1 MDRYDKVITEIS
13 VPIHNLK
20 IKSIQ
25 DVLILAKQN
34 HNNTDQAYW
43 NKVAELLSV
52 HLKTGFR
59 QFDDQLLCATCFYTV
74 LTYSDQQD
82 VHLSKLLQMI
92 DKEVFIKKNNQ
103 EKSMETFHV
112 VSHMYG
118 LFQSTFLSQKLHSDV
133 SKVASVL
140 KSTFD
145 LLLTMGYEYS
155 QYTFISFKT
164 MKLYK
169 KVCGTELSDC
179 IFNKENQI
187 KLLNFIN
194 HNWENPV
201 TGIRDLNR
209 SLFQTL
215 ISTLDKDMYELM
227 LKEIDGFYWN
237 KAKYLMLSEIVE
249 YNSGKVMSL
258 MVKYNWVDGLI
269 HSLHKPG
276 LVSAGADMYYAVL
289 KYTNFEKDWC
299 KIFLKPV
306 IKVLNGPRTKTIEN
320 FNNFW
325 CLPTLKKFSTV
336 SKIILEELGGMEQN
350 ELNLFS
356 KLCIIKQANKLGIIE
371 KQFISNAEFT
381 ETENAVMNG
390 IGHCNTY
397 IRMLA
402 FDIICVSPKKLVP
415 SQLEYDLVLDFLND
429 NVNSDCT
436 VLRLSMLNS
445 LNKFLTQ
452 LHSTFINVMIKDDR
466 MEDLQL
472 LLEFC
477 TKYQQFIV
485 NLINVNG
492 NYQRK
497 ITCVKLCN
505 TLITCLTEIIKK
517 KSDRAKSNVTLI
529 QYVKDKGCWLLS
541 TEEFVLKLVS
551 LLKDPTDDL
560 RENVIKLLL
569 NHYSVELR
577 EPSIIKKL
585 VNEALNSM
593 KSKFFYE
600 ICCSQSMFK
609 LLSNLI
615 LKDKQ
620 PVGEYT
626 SVEDIFNFTYNELVT
641 EHREN
646 TNIMKSIETGKQ
658 LHSMMSILL
667 VVLETCILNS
677 YQINIKKTMPEFVEV
692 LESVSNQFRWE
703 EESSTSS
710 DFSKMNDMVEKIIVN
725 YGYNHSDEQDQTKI
739 SGLHQ
744 IVLNCL
750 WLNVKTTCDLA
761 SILVQYNVNDVEMSE
776 RCLNIITHVLE
787 TSRHKG
793 AIESAGAALGRG
805 IQYLTLLPSANKVS
819 GVPFSLLKCKLNEL
833 ISETNKMA
841 SITRRGAGLSI
852 MVHRIVSHDM
862 QKGKPLFHY
871 FINTLLQIC
880 NNKINSPND
889 ENVANQVDLPKAIYI
904 HFMTRI
910 VIDSSLASD
919 MMFYFADLA
928 ELAFGNLTSRHWQ
941 IRNAALQLYGALIPK
956 QIGEKKASGDD
967 EETIATVA
975 CDELRTHSP
984 KLWKNIMEQLMQS
997 NENDK
1002 VQAHSNLVPIL
1013 NLLANSAKRYSFSF
1027 DLEEQRILDEELLS
1041 NLVILLSSPIH
1052 TVRRLT
1058 AKCIFNIY
1066 NFKDIIEVLNNEH
1079 STSENFL
1086 HGALILLSLCHKYYS
1101 SNDVYAEDLT
1111 KLGQHFGKIL
1121 SSQNHSYLCK
1131 EIYEK
1136 MYNNQIQME
1145 DIKNTISEVNSH
1157 VYFPGV
1163 HLWAENRLKIII
1175 NSSAWKDIPDLL
1187 TVVLQQSNYEKYCEL
1202 IYFKIETQN
1211 VIPNEVLQDMV
1222 KILLSFELKFS
1233 SSIIWKILFEIS
1245 LITNISEFLD
1255 ITELLQKLESSES
1268 VYILRYIIPLVAKN
1282 IRETTDSN
1290 KLRLVKIINKLS
1302 DFETSDV
1309 DMRYIAAICNNEL
1322 ANNFQNLPDSIK
1334 VTSIKCAVML
1344 LQDEDED
1351 VRNLNVNFYKQL
1363 SKQDSLLQPYICLKN
1378 ILNRQF
1384 LHTIFTDTHSIHDL
1398 VTELLEVLQLNHSV
1412 DEYNPFANDSKNI
1425 YLEPEILK
1433 QLTENLTA

>member
-1 MDRYDKVITEIS
+1 MDRYDKVITEIN
-13 VPIHNLK
+13 VRTHDLQ

-25 DVLILAKQN
+25 DVLILAKQKN
-34 HNNTDQAYW
+34 KTNDHAFW
-43 NKVAELLSV
+43 NKIAELLSV
-52 HLKTGFR
+52 HLKTGLQ

-82 VHLSKLLQMI
+82 AYLSKLLQMI
-92 DKEVFIKKNNQ
+92 NKELFKKNNQ
-103 EKSMETFHV
+103 EKSTETSHV
-112 VSHMYG
+112 VSLVYG
-118 LFQSTFLSQKLHSDV
+118 IFQSTFLIQKTHNDV
-133 SKVASVL
+133 SIVASVL

-145 LLLTMGYEYS
+145 LLLAMGYEYS

-169 KVCGTELSDC
+169 KVCNSELHDC
-179 IFNKENQI
+179 IFHKENQI
-187 KLLNFIN
+187 KLINFIN

-215 ISTLDKDMYELM
+215 IATLHKDDYDTI

-237 KAKYLMLSEIVE
+237 KAKYLMLSEIIE

-258 MVKYNWVDGLI
+258 MLEYKWVDGLI

-306 IKVLNGPRTKTIEN
+306 IKILNGPRTKTIEN

-325 CLPTLKKFSTV
+325 CLPTLKKFSTL
-336 SKIILEELGGMEQN
+336 SKIILEELEDMEQT

-356 KLCIIKQANKLGIIE
+356 KLCILKQANKLGIIE
-371 KQFISNAEFT
+371 KQLTST
-381 ETENAVMNG
+381 SDYKETENAVMNG
-390 IGHCNTY
+390 INHCYSY

-402 FDIICVSPKKLVP
+402 FDIICVSPRKLVP
-415 SQLEYDLVLDFLND
+415 SKLEYDLILDFLYN
-429 NVNSDCT
+429 NINSDCT

-452 LHSTFINVMIKDDR
+452 LHSTFINVMIKDER
-466 MEDLQL
+466 TEDLQL

-477 TKYQQFIV
+477 TKYQHFIV
-485 NLINVNG
+485 NSINVNG

-497 ITCVKLCN
+497 ITCVKLCH

-517 KSDRAKSNVTLI
+517 KSNRSKTSVTLI
-529 QYVKDKGCWLLS
+529 KYVKDKGCWLLA

-551 LLKDPTDDL
+551 LLRDPTDDL

-577 EPSIIKKL
+577 EPSIIKVL

-620 PVGEYT
+620 PVGDYK
-626 SVEDIFNFTYNELVT
+626 SVEDIFNLTYNELLN
-641 EHREN
+641 EHREK
-646 TNIMKSIETGKQ
+646 TNIMQSIETGKQ

-667 VVLETCILNS
+667 VVLETCISNS
-677 YQINIKKTMPEFVEV
+677 YQIDIQKIMPEFLEV

-710 DFSKMNDMVEKIIVN
+710 DFSKMNDMVENIIVN
-725 YGYNHSDEQDQTKI
+725 YGYNYSDEQDQTKI

-761 SILVQYNVNDVEMSE
+761 SILVQYNVNNVEMSE

-805 IQYLTLLPSANKVS
+805 IQFLTLLPSENKVS

-862 QKGKPLFHY
+862 KKGKPLFHY

-880 NNKINSPND
+880 NNKIHSPND
-889 ENVANQVDLPKAIYI
+889 ENEANQVDLPKAIYI

-984 KLWKNIMEQLMQS
+984 KLWKNIMEQLTQS
-997 NENDK
+997 NETDK

-1013 NLLANSAKRYSFSF
+1013 NLLANSAKRYSFST
-1027 DLEEQRILDEELLS
+1027 DLTAQRISDDHLLR

-1066 NFKDIIEVLNNEH
+1066 NFKDIFNVLHKEH
-1079 STSENFL
+1079 SNVENFL
-1086 HGALILLSLCHKYYS
+1086 HGALILLGLCHKYYS
-1101 SNDVYAEDLT
+1101 SNELYAENFT
-1111 KLGQHFGKIL
+1111 KLGQHFGNVL
-1121 SSQNHSYLCK
+1121 TSQNHSYLCK
-1131 EIYEK
+1131 ELFEKIY
-1136 MYNNQIQME
+1136 NSQMKIE
-1145 DIKNTISEVNSH
+1145 DVRTTISEVNANA
-1157 VYFPGV
+1157 YFPGI

-1175 NSSAWKDIPDLL
+1175 SSSSWKSIPDLL

-1202 IYFKIETQN
+1202 ILLKIESRD
-1211 VIPNEVLQDMV
+1211 VIPEEVLLEIIN
-1222 KILLSFELKFS
+1222 ILLTFEYKYS

-1255 ITELLQKLESSES
+1255 ITELLEKLAKDES
-1268 VYILRYIIPLVAKN
+1268 VYILRYIIPLVARN
-1282 IRETTDSN
+1282 IKGTTDGN
-1290 KLRLVKIINKLS
+1290 KLNVVKIIDKLS
-1302 DFETSDV
+1302 DFENSDV
-1309 DMRYIAAICNNEL
+1309 DMRYIAAISNNEL
-1322 ANNFQNLPDSIK
+1322 ANHFQDLPDSIK

-1363 SKQDSLLQPYICLKN
+1363 SRQNSLLQPYICLNN
-1378 ILNRQF
+1378 ILNRKF
-1384 LHTIFTDTHSIHDL
+1384 LHTIFTDSHSIHNL

-1412 DEYNPFANDSKNI
+1412 DEYNPFSNDSKNI

-1433 QLTENLTA
+1433 QLTEKLTT